1 MTSITSDIEMVL
13 CLFYHTVYDFSYLD
27 QLVSDEEDEN
37 NSGDR
42 IAKKKVICC
51 NLLYILMM
59 LFFFRNDT
67 E

>member
-1 MTSITSDIEMVL
+1 MTSITSDIE

-42 IAKKKVICC
+42 IAKKKGD
-51 NLLYILMM
+51 LL
-59 LFFFRNDT
+59 
-67 E
+67 